1 MYKKVFLI
9 FCFLIFTN
17 CGFTPIHSSLEKKDI
32 LIEKIIF
39 NEGDRK
45 LNILIQ
51 RNLERYKNS
60 NSKNIFIINGNTK
73 YEKNIISK
81 DTKGIATKYELK
93 AIVNFKIVFGNN
105 IEKITLKETFSM
117 NHISDDFESKKYEET
132 IKRNFANSITK
143 NLVMKLSQIQ

>member
-60 NSKNIFIINGNTK
+60 NSKNIFIIKGKTK

-93 AIVNFKIVFGNN
+93 AIVNFEIKFVNK

-117 NHISDDFESKKYEET
+117 DHISDDFESKKYEET

-143 NLVMKLSQIQ
+143 NLVIKLSQIQ